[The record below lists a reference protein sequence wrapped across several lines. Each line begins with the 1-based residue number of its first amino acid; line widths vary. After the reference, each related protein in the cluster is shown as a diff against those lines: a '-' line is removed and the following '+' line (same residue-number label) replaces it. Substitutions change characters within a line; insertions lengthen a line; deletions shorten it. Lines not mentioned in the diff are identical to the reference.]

1 MGARGPSKSPSN
13 RPVSKPVPPLE
24 CMAVDFDDDDAALRE
39 WNRINKA
46 LAKRGTLTETDRSLM
61 EQAARSLSLY
71 EHFISMVKDTSLELI
86 DVRRVNSLALD
97 HQRTYRDCLRQLRL
111 TEALRADVAGEIDGE
126 DTPKAKILDFTQG
139 KGKKQA

>member
-1 MGARGPSKSPSN
+1 MGARGPSRSPSN
-13 RPVSKPVPPLE
+13 RPVMKPVDPLV
-24 CMAVDFDDDDAALRE
+24 CLAIDFDDAALRE
-39 WNRINKA
+39 WNRINRA
-46 LAKRGTLTETDRSLM
+46 LAKRGTLTENDRSMM

-71 EHFISMVKDTSLELI
+71 EHFISMVKDVTLELI

-111 TEALRADVAGEIDGE
+111 TEAMRADVAAEIDDGE
-126 DTPKAKILDFTQG
+126 TPQAKILGFTQG